1 MPTIDKGD
9 KLYSRFKNIWLLII
23 SGIILFISLTFVMP
37 QFAQKG
43 GVNTAPDL
51 HIFYTPQQVYDM
63 VALYPADN
71 RMESIRKYLI
81 YDTIYP
87 LSYTFFLFSVIAYLI
102 AFTDLSR
109 NRTVRILRY
118 FPAILFLFD
127 MVENAMVFRLHSIYP
142 VFSYNIGAVAGA
154 ATSSKWTISA
164 VVIIFLL
171 FLLVKA
177 GLKLVQN
184 KKATA

>member
-1 MPTIDKGD
+1 
-9 KLYSRFKNIWLLII
+9 
-23 SGIILFISLTFVMP
+23 
-37 QFAQKG
+37 
-43 GVNTAPDL
+43 
-51 HIFYTPQQVYDM
+51 
-63 VALYPADN
+63 
-71 RMESIRKYLI
+71 
-81 YDTIYP
+81 
-87 LSYTFFLFSVIAYLI
+87 
-102 AFTDLSR
+102 
-109 NRTVRILRY
+109 VRILRY